1 MKTPLNW
8 ISLYTPL
15 ASLLE
20 KQSTIE
26 LAHEYSIHTAEIDG
40 IEEHY
45 LDKVIVGKVIACEKH
60 PDSKKLSIVRVNIG
74 NNEEETILTGAPNIS
89 EATYVPVALV
99 GAVLGGDFTISDRMM
114 AGMMSRGMICGADE
128 IGLATESDGGIMILE
143 NTWDRDL
150 LESQVGKSLFDLSL
164 SFPGMGGKTYIYTL
178 RDTTFEIDNKFITNR
193 PDLFGVYGNARE
205 WHAVFDIPFTEYTPV
220 AQSSN
225 DTPTLPL
232 NIETDRCLAYNAI
245 KMENINVNKSP
256 FGISLMMERAGLAPK
271 MDLVDITNLIL
282 TEFGQPMHVFDADKV
297 SGTITVRLAKKG
309 EKMTALN
316 GVEYVLTE
324 EDMVIADNNG
334 PIALAG
340 VIGGMDSAVSETT
353 TNIIWESATFDAVS
367 VRLSAQ
373 RHGVRTDA
381 STRYEKSL
389 DPLLASFAT
398 SRILDYLEFLG
409 KNIKITRIGS
419 YLDTKQ
425 INTPII
431 DVGYDFINMKAG
443 VEIPK
448 NTIHSIL
455 TRLGFSYT
463 YSEDC
468 ITVTVPSWRASKD
481 VSIKEDIAEE
491 VIRVFGYDNIPL
503 QTLGANTGISSK
515 NQMKSLKDLSLNF
528 WKHQDWNEVYNYSF
542 TNSSLDESIGYVS
555 MEESVGIQNAFNVEY
570 THMRRSLSVRL
581 FDNIA
586 KNCNIQNSLRFFEI
600 GKVYSKNKEYTNTV
614 SGFLSNIKETPYG
627 ELPMIG
633 GVTTTDSIEILRKSL
648 EAYLIETIGYI
659 PPLHQDKNGTLPFLH
674 PGASGE
680 YREGEIVFVRFG
692 RIHPETAEAFGISPE
707 TLYWESDF
715 QILLSHIELKETRV
729 QPISK
734 FQSIPRELSFVM
746 DESIH
751 TGPIAQDIESFHP
764 WISGVYVGSIYRDET
779 KLGTNK
785 KSVNFV
791 FSLCSHEHT
800 ITDIEALDIQNNII
814 ETMKEKG
821 CHIRSI

>member
-15 ASLLE
+15 TSLIE
-20 KQSTIE
+20 KQSTVE
-26 LAHEYSIHTAEIDG
+26 LAHQYSIHTAEIDG
-40 IEEHY
+40 IEEHF
-45 LDKVIVGKVIACEKH
+45 LDKVIVWKVITCEKH
-60 PDSKKLSIVRVNIG
+60 PESKKLSIVRVAIG
-74 NNEEETILTGAPNIS
+74 NNQEETILTGAPNIS

-128 IGLATESDGGIMILE
+128 IGLATQSDGWIMILE
-143 NTWDRDL
+143 NTWDKDL

-164 SFPGMGGKTYIYTL
+164 SFPGMGGKVYNYTL

-205 WHAVFDIPFTEYTPV
+205 WHAVFDIPFTEYTPE
-220 AQSSN
+220 ARLSN
-225 DTPTLPL
+225 IPTLSL
-232 NIETDRCLAYNAI
+232 NIETTRCIAYNAI
-245 KMENINVNKSP
+245 KMENITVSKSP
-256 FGISLMMERAGLAPK
+256 FGLSLMMERAGLAPK

-297 SGTITVRLAKKG
+297 SGTITVRLAKQW
-309 EKMTALN
+309 EKMIALN
-316 GVEYVLTE
+316 GIEYELTP
-324 EDMVIADNNG
+324 EDMVIADTNG

-353 TNIIWESATFDAVS
+353 TNVIWESATFDAVS

-389 DPLLASFAT
+389 DPLLANFAT
-398 SRILDYLEFLG
+398 SRIFDYLEFLG
-409 KNIKITRIGS
+409 KNIEITGMGS
-419 YLDTKQ
+419 YIDSKQ
-425 INTPII
+425 INTPVI
-431 DVGYDFINMKAG
+431 DVSYDFINMKAG
-443 VEIPK
+443 VQIAK

-455 TRLGFSYT
+455 TRLWFLYT
-463 YSEDC
+463 YSDNSLS
-468 ITVTVPSWRASKD
+468 ITVPSWRASKD
-481 VSIKEDIAEE
+481 ISIKEDIAEE

-503 QTLGANTGISSK
+503 QSLGANTGISSK

-542 TNSSLDESIGYVS
+542 TNSSLDDSTWYNS

-600 GKVYSKNKEYTNTV
+600 GKVYSKNKAYTESISSFIKNT
-614 SGFLSNIKETPYG
+614 KETPYG
-627 ELPMIG
+627 ELPMIA
-633 GVTTTDSIEILRKSL
+633 GVSTNNTIENLRKSL
-648 EAYLIETIGYI
+648 EAYLIETIWYI
-659 PPLHQDKNGTLPFLH
+659 PPLHQDKSETLPFLH

-680 YREGEIVFVRFG
+680 YREWEVVFIRFG

-751 TGPIAQDIESFHP
+751 AGPIAQSIESFHP
-764 WISGVYVGSIYRDET
+764 WISSVYVGSIYRDEE
-779 KLGTNK
+779 KLWINK
-785 KSVNFV
+785 KSVNFA

-800 ITDIEALDIQNNII
+800 ISDSEALEIQNNII